1 MDCRHK
7 PTHRGG
13 QFWTPIEGQCSTP
26 IDSNSG
32 DALWYAASG
41 RSYADYLSG
50 DDLACLRTY
59 FQRRHLLAHKNGFVE
74 QDYLDRSGDTA
85 YAIGQRLVVRAAEV
99 ENLTR
104 LVETL
109 VTAMRET

>member
-1 MDCRHK
+1 MIAETLYEQKTSVRA
-7 PTHRGG
+7 PQNAFQRL
-13 QFWTPIEGQCSTP
+13 EG
-26 IDSNSG
+26 SNSG
-32 DALWYAASG
+32 DALWCAASG
-41 RSYADYLSG
+41 RSYADYLSA
-50 DDLACLRTY
+50 DDLARLRTY

-74 QDYLDRSGDTA
+74 QVYLDRSGDTA

-99 ENLTR
+99 EDRTR